1 MSCLSPFELMLFIH
15 EYLKQGNAFSI
26 PCVLQV
32 LTISRMLKHDNIV
45 QILGYFIEG
54 ENRVLA
60 YEYAPKGSL
69 HDILHEGVRGAQP
82 GTPLSWEQRVK
93 IALSAAKG
101 LEFLHE
107 KAVPPVIHT
116 NIRSNNIFIF
126 GNDVAKIGDLGVSK
140 QLYPESDNDYY
151 NTRLYPLRSFGYDAI
166 APEYAMKDFH
176 A

>member
-69 HDILHEGVRGAQP
+69 HGILHGKE
-82 GTPLSWEQRVK
+82 
-93 IALSAAKG
+93 
-101 LEFLHE
+101 
-107 KAVPPVIHT
+107 
-116 NIRSNNIFIF
+116 
-126 GNDVAKIGDLGVSK
+126 
-140 QLYPESDNDYY
+140 
-151 NTRLYPLRSFGYDAI
+151 
-166 APEYAMKDFH
+166 
-176 A
+176 